1 MTGAGAGELFL
12 TSLRVSLPTF
22 GWVVA
27 GMLLGRFGL
36 FPQWLN
42 DRISRLAFR
51 FGIPLM
57 LFTGSARVDY
67 SEALHSRYVLVG
79 IVSTLLVTALAWY
92 YSRWRQ
98 HPLAERGIFV
108 QGAYRSNLAI
118 VGLALCISA
127 YGERGAMLGALPVAL
142 MTSLYNVII
151 VFVFNATLGG
161 STGLRA
167 ALLGIARNPLIIG
180 IGAGVLYSLSGLPQP
195 ALLAPASVWLSAFFL
210 PLMLLCIGAA
220 IRLGDLRRAGALA
233 WDSTLWRLLVAP
245 GIAVLLAL
253 ACGVNGEALGVLFLL
268 VGGPA
273 AASGYVMV
281 VAAGGNGVLAANII
295 VLTTLLSAVTL
306 TLGLFLLSLL
316 GLAGSIGG

>member
-12 TSLRVSLPTF
+12 TCLRVSLPTF
-22 GWVVA
+22 AWVIG
-27 GMLLGRFGL
+27 GMLLARLGW

-42 DRISRLAFR
+42 DRVSKLAFN
-51 FGIPLM
+51 FGIPVM
-57 LFTGSARVDY
+57 LFTGAARVDY
-67 SEALHSRYVLVG
+67 GEALHSRYVFAGV
-79 IVSTLLVTALAWY
+79 VSTLLITALAWY
-92 YSRWRQ
+92 YSRWRD

-127 YGERGAMLGALPVAL
+127 YGEQGAALGALPVAL

-161 STGLRA
+161 STRLGA
-167 ALLGIARNPLIIG
+167 VLLGIARNPLIIG
-180 IGAGVLYSLSGLPQP
+180 IAAGVLYSLSGLPQP
-195 ALLAPASVWLSAFFL
+195 ALLGPASVALSSFFL

-220 IRLGDLRRAGALA
+220 IQLRDLRHAGALA
-233 WDSTLWRLLVAP
+233 WESTAWRLLVAP
-245 GIAVLLAL
+245 LLAVLIAL
-253 ACGVNGEALGVLFLL
+253 AWGVRGEALGVLFLL

-281 VAAGGNGVLAANII
+281 VAAGGHAVRAANII
-295 VLTTLLSAVTL
+295 VLTTLLSAITL

-316 GLAGSIGG
+316 GLAGTLH